1 MSQTKAQLVFPVG
14 ILTALGM
21 SVSGVVTAA
30 NFIGDGSGIIN
41 VTGGGGGGGSP
52 LIVKDDGALVGYAAT
67 IDFGS
72 NISVSP
78 ASAGIVT
85 VSVNIPADN
94 NTTYTQTATTS
105 GSDVNIRLAGS
116 DSSTNDI
123 LLTAGTNISFS
134 SVTSNGFTI
143 NNSAVYDDQIQ
154 INNNDSVVGLVTVLN
169 YGSQLDV
176 SSPSSGISTITL
188 ANTTVVAG
196 SYVNPTISVDAQGRI
211 TSAASGPSGSGGALG
226 NIVEDA
232 TPQLGGDLDLN
243 SNSITGTGNINVTG
257 IATVSG
263 TVNAQNFNTT
273 SDARLKE
280 NVATIENSI
289 GIITSIRGVTFDWIG
304 GGESSVGVIAQ
315 EVEAVLP
322 EIVSNGDTKQV
333 NYNGLIGVLIE
344 AVKELKVEND
354 NLKEQ
359 IQNIINTINT

>member
-21 SVSGVVTAA
+21 SVSGVITAG

-41 VTGGGGGGGSP
+41 VPGSGGGGGS
-52 LIVKDDGALVGYAAT
+52 LIVRDDGTLIGAAST
-67 IDFGS
+67 INFGD

-85 VSVNIPADN
+85 VTSTNT
-94 NTTYTQTATTS
+94 NTTYTQSFVSS
-105 GSDVNIRLAGS
+105 GSDVNIRLTGS
-116 DSSTNDI
+116 DSSTNDV

-143 NNSAVYDDQIQ
+143 NNSSVDQVQ
-154 INNNDSVVGLVTVLN
+154 VNNNDSVVGLVTVLN

-188 ANTTVVAG
+188 ADTAVVAG
-196 SYVNPTISVDAQGRI
+196 SYVNPTINIDAQGRI
-211 TSAASGPSGSGGALG
+211 TSAVNGASGGNGALG
-226 NIVEDA
+226 HIVEDT

-243 SNSITGTGNINVTG
+243 SNNITGTGNINITG
-257 IATVSG
+257 DATLSG

-280 NVATIENSI
+280 NVATIENSVD
-289 GIITSIRGVTFDWIG
+289 IITSIRGVTFDWISS
-304 GGESSVGVIAQ
+304 GESSVGVIAQ
-315 EVEAVLP
+315 EVEAVVP